1 MRGIMNI
8 YVGNL
13 ALSVT
18 EADLRHEF
26 IPFGTVTT
34 VTMMDDTHFGSGQP
48 RGYGYVQMPSTD
60 EGEFA
65 ISILNG
71 KSLGGRVMN
80 VVQAMPISHE
90 ETSGRRART
99 RKKAQSI

>member
-1 MRGIMNI
+1 MNI

-13 ALSVT
+13 ALTVS

-48 RGYGYVQMPSTD
+48 RAYSYVQMPSTD

-71 KSLGGRVMN
+71 KSLDGRIISVIQAIPMSQEETGGR
-80 VVQAMPISHE
+80 
-90 ETSGRRART
+90 RT
-99 RKKAQSI
+99 RKRQKVQSV